1 MRVAVFG
8 AAGQLGRELVRAF
21 SGSHAVSAFTRGDCD
36 VADFEAVMA
45 ACLATGPE
53 LILNASAM
61 TTVDACEK
69 DVDTAFA
76 INAMG
81 PRNLA
86 LAANHLGA
94 TLVHISTDYVFDG
107 TADRPY
113 DEWDRPNPISV
124 YGRSK
129 LGGERDVLDLADRSY
144 VVRTGVVFSTKA
156 PNFALAILDRG
167 GSGDEALAVVADQ
180 IGSPTYA
187 PHLAAGIKALVLT
200 GRYGLYHAAGAGA
213 CSRSDMARVLLEAA
227 GHDPARVQDVTSDV
241 MAEAYPA
248 PRPKMA
254 ALECRAW
261 RLAGLE
267 PLPPWQDG
275 VAALVAELGL
285 SSLPPNV
292 APAPEPAAAA
302 PEPDPVSPPPPASA
316 PASTAAPA
324 GTDDAATSLTPLDL
338 DVRGA
343 DAAAPDAAAVP
354 EPESAAPPAPQ
365 ASVHVIDAS
374 AADLGAGGTR
384 EGSEP

>member
-8 AAGQLGRELVRAF
+8 AAGQLGRELVHAF
-21 SGSHAVSAFTRGDCD
+21 SGSHAVSALTRSDCD
-36 VADFEAVMA
+36 VSDYEAVMA

-61 TTVDACEK
+61 TAVDACEK

-94 TLVHISTDYVFDG
+94 MVVHVSTDYVFDG
-107 TADRPY
+107 DADRPY
-113 DEWDRPNPISV
+113 DEWDSPNPISV

-129 LGGERDVLDLADRSY
+129 LGGEREVLDIADRCY

-167 GSGDEALAVVADQ
+167 GAGDEALAVVADQ
-180 IGSPTYA
+180 VGSPTYA

-200 GRYGLYHAAGAGA
+200 GRFGLYHAAGAGA
-213 CSRSDMARVLLEAA
+213 CSRADMARVLLGAA

-261 RLAGLE
+261 RIAGLE

-285 SSLPPNV
+285 SSLPPAAV
-292 APAPEPAAAA
+292 PSPDPIPAPAPVPAPTPEARVAAPPDAPADAAPALTPLTLDDEVDAAPPAPAPEP
-302 PEPDPVSPPPPASA
+302 EPA
-316 PASTAAPA
+316 PA
-324 GTDDAATSLTPLDL
+324 
-338 DVRGA
+338 
-343 DAAAPDAAAVP
+343 
-354 EPESAAPPAPQ
+354 PPPQ

-374 AADLGAGGTR
+374 ASDLAGGGGR
-384 EGSEP
+384 EGER

>member
-21 SGSHAVSAFTRGDCD
+21 SRSHTVAAFSRGDCD
-36 VADFEAVMA
+36 VSDHESVMA

-86 LAANHLGA
+86 LAANHLDA
-94 TLVHISTDYVFDG
+94 TLVHVSTDYVFDG
-107 TADRPY
+107 SADHAY
-113 DEWDRPNPISV
+113 DEWDAPNPISV

-129 LGGERDVLDLADRSY
+129 LGGERDVLDLAEHAY

-167 GSGDEALAVVADQ
+167 GAGDEPLAVVADQ

-187 PHLAAGIKALVLT
+187 PHLAAAIKALVLT
-200 GRYGLYHAAGAGA
+200 GRFGLYHAAGAGA
-213 CSRSDMARVLLEAA
+213 CSRAEMARVLLEAA
-227 GHDPARVQDVTSDV
+227 GHDPSRVQDVTSDV

-261 RLAGLE
+261 RLAGLA
-267 PLPPWQDG
+267 PLPTWQDG

-285 SSLPPNV
+285 SSLPPA
-292 APAPEPAAAA
+292 APAPSPAQEPVPA
-302 PEPDPVSPPPPASA
+302 PASA
-316 PASTAAPA
+316 PAPAPAPGQSAPVAQDPAAP
-324 GTDDAATSLTPLDL
+324 SLTPLAMD
-338 DVRGA
+338 D
-343 DAAAPDAAAVP
+343 DAQQQQPVTAAPPGP
-354 EPESAAPPAPQ
+354 EPEEPWH
-365 ASVHVIDAS
+365 ASVRVVDRPAR
-374 AADLGAGGTR
+374 DLGGGSADSAPDEAGT
-384 EGSEP
+384 P

>member
-21 SGSHAVSAFTRGDCD
+21 SGSHEVTAFTRGDCD
-36 VADFEAVMA
+36 VADFESVMA
-45 ACLATGPE
+45 ACFGAGPE
-53 LILNASAM
+53 LILNAAAM
-61 TTVDACEK
+61 TAVDACEK

-86 LAANHLGA
+86 IAANRLGA
-94 TLVHISTDYVFDG
+94 TLVHTSTDYVFDG
-107 TADRPY
+107 TATRPY
-113 DEWDRPNPISV
+113 DEWDLPNPLSV

-129 LGGERDVLDLADRSY
+129 LGGERDVLDLAERSY

-167 GSGDEALAVVADQ
+167 GADDEALAVVADQ

-187 PHLAAGIKALVLT
+187 PHLAAGIKALALT

-213 CSRSDMARVLLEAA
+213 CSRAEMARVLLQAA
-227 GHDPARVQDVTSDV
+227 GHDPSRVQDVTSDV

-254 ALECRAW
+254 ALEGRAW
-261 RLAGLE
+261 RLAGLP

-275 VAALVAELGL
+275 VAALVDELGL
-285 SSLPPNV
+285 ASLP
-292 APAPEPAAAA
+292 PAAAA
-302 PEPDPVSPPPPASA
+302 ASVAQPLLPAPAVPAAAPAPAEPDVASVPQDPPLTPLALDDADTLGAPPPAQ
-316 PASTAAPA
+316 
-324 GTDDAATSLTPLDL
+324 
-338 DVRGA
+338 VHIV
-343 DAAAPDAAAVP
+343 DAAAG
-354 EPESAAPPAPQ
+354 
-365 ASVHVIDAS
+365 
-374 AADLGAGGTR
+374 DLGVERDRRGG
-384 EGSEP
+384 EGGR